1 MTAKKERTILKYTK
15 REFEKLLKDKLMSEC
30 NVTIDAASADQIY
43 RCLAMIT
50 RQIMSDRQKQFQSKV
65 LGEGKKQVYYLC
77 MEFLMGR
84 SLRTSLFN
92 LGLNEVAES
101 VLADADV
108 KIDTIYEQE
117 PDAGLGNGG
126 LGRLAACYLDGMA
139 TDGIPGTGYSILYE
153 YGIFKQKIVDG
164 WQQETA
170 DNWLPG
176 GQVWIKSHPDQAQ
189 EIRFDG
195 QAIETW
201 EGGFHH
207 VKYENYNSVI
217 AVPNDMYVAGY
228 GSNGVSKLRLWQAKA
243 PSFDMSSFNAG
254 NYNTAISQSASAE
267 LISKILYP
275 NDNHTEGKILRLRQQ
290 YFFSA
295 ASIADILQNHL
306 NQYGT
311 LDNLPDKVAIQLNDT
326 HPTVAIPE
334 MMRILLDEC
343 SYEWDAAFDICRK
356 VFAYTNHTVMS
367 EALEKWNADIFR
379 NTLPRIWQIVCE
391 MDRRCRADLA
401 KAFPGDQGK
410 IDYMA
415 IIGDNQVRTANICA
429 YTCHA
434 INGVSKLHSE
444 IIKDSVFH
452 DYFLYKPQAF
462 KNVTNGIAYR
472 RWLLCSNPGL
482 THLLEETIGDGFKT
496 DASELKKLEKFV
508 DDKTVQAAAA
518 KVKRENKAN
527 FANYLQKATGQVID
541 PDSIFDCQVKRM
553 HEYKRQHLNALNIA
567 AEYLYLKN
575 NPNAEF
581 TPKTYIF
588 GAKAAPGYYMA
599 KQMIRMICKLGKLI
613 DEDPAV
619 RGKLRIVYLEDYCVS
634 LSERLMPASE
644 VSEQI
649 SLAGTE
655 ASGTGNMKFMLN
667 GAITL
672 GTLDG
677 ANVEIAD
684 AAGHENEIIFGMLTP
699 EVNALKGMGYHPNAF
714 INGDNTAMAVLD
726 FLEKGWNGEN
736 FSEVTSNLRNSD
748 PYMVM
753 ADFKDYRRAQ
763 HDLQELYRDK
773 QKWNHMS
780 LKNISNAGI
789 FSADRS
795 IMDYARDIWGA
806 TPVK

>member
-50 RQIMSDRQKQFQSKV
+50 RQIMSDRQKQYQSKV

-599 KQMIRMICKLGKLI
+599 KQMIRMICKLGKLV

-736 FSEVTSNLRNSD
+736 FNEVTSNLRNSD

>member
-1 MTAKKERTILKYTK
+1 MKLTKK
-15 REFEKLLKDKLMSEC
+15 EFEKILKDKVVSEC
-30 NVTIDAASADQIY
+30 GVTLDVASAEQIY
-43 RCLAMIT
+43 RCMAMIV
-50 RQIMSDRQKQFQSKV
+50 RQIMSDCQKQFQAKT

-92 LGLNEVAES
+92 LGLNEVAEQ
-101 VLADADV
+101 VLADADI

-139 TDGIPGTGYSILYE
+139 TDCIPGTGYSILYE

-228 GSNGVSKLRLWQAKA
+228 GTQGVSKLRLWQAKA

-295 ASIADILQNHL
+295 ASVADILGNHL

-311 LDNLPDKVAIQLNDT
+311 LENLPDKIAIQLNDT
-326 HPTVAIPE
+326 HPTIAIPE

-367 EALEKWNADIFR
+367 EALEKWNVDIFR
-379 NTLPRIWQIVCE
+379 STLPRIWQIVQE
-391 MDRRCRADLA
+391 MDRRCRADLE

-415 IIGDNQVRTANICA
+415 IIGDNQVRMANICA
-429 YTCHA
+429 YTCHS

-482 THLLEETIGDGFKT
+482 TKLLEETIGDGFKT

-599 KQMIRMICKLGKLI
+599 KQMIRMICKLGKMI

-684 AAGHENEIIFGMLTP
+684 AAGKDNEIIFGMLTP
-699 EVNALKGMGYHPNAF
+699 EVNALKGMGYHPQAF
-714 INGDNTAMAVLD
+714 ISDDNVAMAVLD
-726 FLEKGWNGEN
+726 MLEKGWNGEN
-736 FSEVTSNLRNSD
+736 FSEVTNNLRNSD
-748 PYMVM
+748 PYMVL

-763 HDLQELYRDK
+763 HTVQELYK
-773 QKWNHMS
+773 QKQTWNRMS
-780 LKNISNAGI
+780 LMNISNAGI

-795 IMDYARDIWGA
+795 IMDYSRDIWGA

>member
-1 MTAKKERTILKYTK
+1 MKYTK

-30 NVTIDAASADQIY
+30 NVTLDMASADQIY

-139 TDGIPGTGYSILYE
+139 TDCIPGTGYSILYE

-254 NYNTAISQSASAE
+254 NYNTAISHSASAE

-311 LDNLPDKVAIQLNDT
+311 LDNLADKVAIQLNDT

-472 RWLLCSNPGL
+472 RWLLASNPGL
-482 THLLEETIGDGFKT
+482 TSLLEETIGDGFKT
-496 DASELKKLEKFV
+496 DAAELKKLEKFV

-518 KVKRENKAN
+518 KVKRENKVL
-527 FANYLQKATGQVID
+527 FANYLQRSTGQVID

-599 KQMIRMICKLGKLI
+599 KQMIRMICKLGKMI

-714 INGDNTAMAVLD
+714 ISGDNTAMAVLD

-763 HDLQELYRDK
+763 HDLQELYRDR

-780 LKNISNAGI
+780 LMNISNAGI

>member
-1 MTAKKERTILKYTK
+1 MKYTK

-50 RQIMSDRQKQFQSKV
+50 RQIMSDRQKQYQSKV

-672 GTLDG
+672 GNLDG

-699 EVNALKGMGYHPNAF
+699 EVNALKGMGYHPSAF

-736 FSEVTSNLRNSD
+736 FSEVTSNLRNAD

-763 HDLQELYRDK
+763 HDLQQLYRDK

-780 LKNISNAGI
+780 LKNIANAGI

-806 TPVK
+806 APVK

>member
-1 MTAKKERTILKYTK
+1 MKYTK

-50 RQIMSDRQKQFQSKV
+50 RQIMSDRQKQYQSKV
-65 LGEGKKQVYYLC
+65 LGEGRKQVYYLC

-311 LDNLPDKVAIQLNDT
+311 LDNLADKVAIQLNDT

-714 INGDNTAMAVLD
+714 ISGDNTAMAVLD

>member
-1 MTAKKERTILKYTK
+1 MKLTKK
-15 REFEKLLKDKLMSEC
+15 EFEKILKDKVVSEC
-30 NVTIDAASADQIY
+30 GVTLDVASAEQIY
-43 RCLAMIT
+43 RCMAMIV
-50 RQIMSDRQKQFQSKV
+50 RQIMSDRQKQFQAKT

-92 LGLNEVAES
+92 LGLNEVAEQ
-101 VLADADV
+101 VLADADI

-139 TDGIPGTGYSILYE
+139 TDCIPGTGYSILYE

-228 GSNGVSKLRLWQAKA
+228 GTQGVSKLRLWQAKA

-295 ASIADILQNHL
+295 ASVADILGNHL

-311 LDNLPDKVAIQLNDT
+311 LENLPDKIAIQLNDT
-326 HPTVAIPE
+326 HPTIAIPE

-367 EALEKWNADIFR
+367 EALEKWNVDIFR
-379 NTLPRIWQIVCE
+379 STLPRIWQIVQE
-391 MDRRCRADLA
+391 MDRRCRADLE

-410 IDYMA
+410 INYMA
-415 IIGDNQVRTANICA
+415 IIGDNQVRMANICA
-429 YTCHA
+429 YTCHS

-452 DYFLYKPQAF
+452 DYYLFKPKAF

-472 RWLLCSNPGL
+472 RWLLAANPGL
-482 THLLEETIGDGFKT
+482 TKLLEDSIGPGFKQ
-496 DASELKKLEKFV
+496 DASELKKFEKFA
-508 DDKTVQAAAA
+508 DDSAMLDKLAA
-518 KVKRENKAN
+518 VKRTNKVN
-527 FANYLQKATGQVID
+527 FANYLEKTTGQVID

-553 HEYKRQHLNALNIA
+553 HEYKRQHLNAMNIA
-567 AEYLYLKN
+567 AEYLYLKA
-575 NPNAEF
+575 NPNADF
-581 TPKTYIF
+581 VPKTYIF

-613 DEDPAV
+613 DNDPAV
-619 RGKLRIVYLEDYCVS
+619 KDKLRIVYLEDYCVS

-684 AAGHENEIIFGMLTP
+684 AAGKDNEIIFGMLTP
-699 EVNALKGMGYHPNAF
+699 EVNALKGMGYHPQAF
-714 INGDNTAMAVLD
+714 ISDDNVAMAVLD
-726 FLEKGWNGEN
+726 MLEKGWNGEN
-736 FSEVTSNLRNSD
+736 FSEITNNLRNSD
-748 PYMVM
+748 PYMVL

-763 HDLQELYRDK
+763 HTVQELYK
-773 QKWNHMS
+773 QKQTWNRMS
-780 LKNISNAGI
+780 LMNISNAGI

>member
-1 MTAKKERTILKYTK
+1 MKLTKK
-15 REFEKLLKDKLMSEC
+15 EFEKILKDKVVSEC
-30 NVTIDAASADQIY
+30 GVTLDVASAEQIY
-43 RCLAMIT
+43 RCMAMIV
-50 RQIMSDRQKQFQSKV
+50 RQIMSDRQKQFQAKT

-84 SLRTSLFN
+84 SLKMSLFN
-92 LGLNEVAES
+92 LGLNDVAQQA
-101 VLADADV
+101 LAAADIN
-108 KIDTIYEQE
+108 IDGIFEEE

-139 TDGIPGTGYSILYE
+139 TTGICGTGYSILYE

-228 GSNGVSKLRLWQAKA
+228 GTQGVSKLRLWQAKA

-295 ASIADILQNHL
+295 ASVADILGNHL

-311 LDNLPDKVAIQLNDT
+311 LENLPDKIAIQLNDT
-326 HPTVAIPE
+326 HPTIAIPE

-367 EALEKWNADIFR
+367 EALEKWNVDIFR
-379 NTLPRIWQIVCE
+379 STLPRIWQIVQE
-391 MDRRCRADLA
+391 MDRRCRADLE

-410 IDYMA
+410 INYMA
-415 IIGDNQVRTANICA
+415 IIGDNQVRMANICA
-429 YTCHA
+429 YTCHS

-444 IIKDSVFH
+444 IIKESVFH
-452 DYFLYKPQAF
+452 DYYLFKPKAF

-472 RWLLCSNPGL
+472 RWLLASNPEL
-482 THLLEETIGDGFKT
+482 CKLLDETIGDGYKH
-496 DASELKKLEKFV
+496 DASDLTKLNKYEN
-508 DDKTVQAAAA
+508 DKTVL
-518 KVKRENKAN
+518 KRLNEIKLANKKE
-527 FANYLQKATGQVID
+527 FANYLAKSTGQVID
-541 PDSIFDCQVKRM
+541 PNSIFDCQVKRM

-567 AEYLYLKN
+567 AQYLYLKE
-575 NPNAEF
+575 NPNADF
-581 TPKTYIF
+581 IPKTYIF

-613 DEDPAV
+613 DNDPAV
-619 RGKLRIVYLEDYCVS
+619 KDKLRIVYLEDYCVS

-684 AAGHENEIIFGMLTP
+684 AAGKDNEIIFGMLTP
-699 EVNALKGMGYHPNAF
+699 EVNALKGMGYHPQAF
-714 INGDNTAMAVLD
+714 ISDDNVAMAVLD
-726 FLEKGWNGEN
+726 MLEKGWNGEN
-736 FSEVTSNLRNSD
+736 FSEVTNNLRNSD
-748 PYMVM
+748 PYMVL

-763 HDLQELYRDK
+763 HTVQELYK
-773 QKWNHMS
+773 QKQTWNRMS
-780 LKNISNAGI
+780 LMNISNAGI

>member
-1 MTAKKERTILKYTK
+1 MKYTK

-30 NVTIDAASADQIY
+30 NVTLDMASADQIY

-101 VLADADV
+101 VLADADI
-108 KIDTIYEQE
+108 KIDTIYDQE

-139 TDGIPGTGYSILYE
+139 TDCIPGTGYSILYE

-189 EIRFDG
+189 ESRFDG

-254 NYNTAISQSASAE
+254 NYNTAISRSASAE

-311 LDNLPDKVAIQLNDT
+311 LDNLADKVSIQLNDT

-482 THLLEETIGDGFKT
+482 TKLLEETIGDGFKA

-518 KVKRENKAN
+518 KVKRENKVI

-780 LKNISNAGI
+780 LMNISNAGI

>member
-1 MTAKKERTILKYTK
+1 MKLTKK
-15 REFEKLLKDKLMSEC
+15 EFEKILKDKVVSEC
-30 NVTIDAASADQIY
+30 GVTLDVASAEQIY
-43 RCLAMIT
+43 RCMAMIV
-50 RQIMSDRQKQFQSKV
+50 RQIMSDRQKQFQAKT

-92 LGLNEVAES
+92 LGLNEVAEQ
-101 VLADADV
+101 VLADADI

-139 TDGIPGTGYSILYE
+139 TDCIPGTGYSILYE

-228 GSNGVSKLRLWQAKA
+228 GTQGVSKLRLWQAKA

-295 ASIADILQNHL
+295 ASVADILGNHL

-311 LDNLPDKVAIQLNDT
+311 LENLPDKIAIQLNDT
-326 HPTVAIPE
+326 HPTIAIPE

-367 EALEKWNADIFR
+367 EALEKWNVDIFR
-379 NTLPRIWQIVCE
+379 STLPRIWQIVQE
-391 MDRRCRADLA
+391 MDRRCRADLE

-410 IDYMA
+410 INYMA
-415 IIGDNQVRTANICA
+415 IIGDNQVRMANICA
-429 YTCHA
+429 YTCHS

-472 RWLLCSNPGL
+472 RWLLAANPGL
-482 THLLEETIGDGFKT
+482 TKLLEDSIGPGFKQ
-496 DASELKKLEKFV
+496 DASELKKFEKFAN
-508 DDKTVQAAAA
+508 DSAMLDKLAA
-518 KVKRENKAN
+518 VKRANKVN
-527 FANYLQKATGQVID
+527 FANYLEKTTGQVID

-553 HEYKRQHLNALNIA
+553 HEYKRQHLNAMNIA
-567 AEYLYLKN
+567 AEYLYLKA
-575 NPNAEF
+575 NPNADF
-581 TPKTYIF
+581 VPKTYIF

-613 DEDPAV
+613 DNDPAV
-619 RGKLRIVYLEDYCVS
+619 KDKLRIVYLEDYCVS

-684 AAGHENEIIFGMLTP
+684 AAGKDNEIIFGMLTP
-699 EVNALKGMGYHPNAF
+699 EVNALKGMGYHPQAF
-714 INGDNTAMAVLD
+714 ISDDNVAMAVLD
-726 FLEKGWNGEN
+726 MLEKGWNGEN
-736 FSEVTSNLRNSD
+736 FSEVTNNLRNSD
-748 PYMVM
+748 PYMVL

-763 HDLQELYRDK
+763 HTVQELYK
-773 QKWNHMS
+773 QKQTWNRMS
-780 LKNISNAGI
+780 LMNISNAGI

>member
-1 MTAKKERTILKYTK
+1 MKYTK
-15 REFEKLLKDKLMSEC
+15 REFEKLLKDKLTSEC
-30 NVTIDAASADQIY
+30 NVTLDTASADQIY
-43 RCLAMIT
+43 RCLASVT

-65 LGEGKKQVYYLC
+65 LGQGKKQVYYLC

-84 SLRTSLFN
+84 SLRSSLFN

-101 VLADADV
+101 VLADADI
-108 KIDTIYEQE
+108 KIDTIYDQE

-139 TDGIPGTGYSILYE
+139 TDCIPGTGYSILSE
-153 YGIFKQKIVDG
+153 SGIFKQKIVDG

-311 LDNLPDKVAIQLNDT
+311 LDNLPDKVSIQLNDT

-379 NTLPRIWQIVCE
+379 STLPRIWQIVCE
-391 MDRRCRADLA
+391 MDRRCRAELA
-401 KAFPGDQGK
+401 QAFPGDQGK

-452 DYFLYKPQAF
+452 DYYLFKPNAF

-508 DDKTVQAAAA
+508 DDKSVQEAAA
-518 KVKRENKAN
+518 KVKRENKVI
-527 FANYLQKATGQVID
+527 FANYLQKSTGQVID

-567 AEYLYLKN
+567 AEYLYLKS

-699 EVNALKGMGYHPNAF
+699 EVNALKGMGYHPGAF

-736 FSEVTSNLRNSD
+736 FSEVTSNLRNAD

-763 HDLQELYRDK
+763 HDLQQLYRDK

-780 LKNISNAGI
+780 LKNIANAGI

-806 TPVK
+806 APVK

>member
-1 MTAKKERTILKYTK
+1 MKYTK

-50 RQIMSDRQKQFQSKV
+50 RQIMSDRQKQYQSKV
-65 LGEGKKQVYYLC
+65 LGEGRKQVYYLC

-482 THLLEETIGDGFKT
+482 TSLLEETIGDGFKT

-714 INGDNTAMAVLD
+714 ISGDNTAMAVLD

>member
-1 MTAKKERTILKYTK
+1 MKYTK

-30 NVTIDAASADQIY
+30 NVTLDMASADQIY

-139 TDGIPGTGYSILYE
+139 TDCIPGTGYSILYE

>member
-1 MTAKKERTILKYTK
+1 MKYTK

-30 NVTIDAASADQIY
+30 NVTLDMASADQIY

-139 TDGIPGTGYSILYE
+139 TDCIPGTGYSILYE

-311 LDNLPDKVAIQLNDT
+311 LDNLADKVAIQLNDT

-472 RWLLCSNPGL
+472 RWLLASNPGL
-482 THLLEETIGDGFKT
+482 TNLLEETIGDGFKT
-496 DASELKKLEKFV
+496 DAAELKKLEKFV

-518 KVKRENKAN
+518 KVKRENKVL
-527 FANYLQKATGQVID
+527 FANYLQRSTGQVID

-599 KQMIRMICKLGKLI
+599 KQMIRMICKLGKMI

-714 INGDNTAMAVLD
+714 ISGDNTAMAVLD

-780 LKNISNAGI
+780 LMNISNAGI

>member
-1 MTAKKERTILKYTK
+1 MKYTK

-30 NVTIDAASADQIY
+30 NVTLDMASADQIY

-139 TDGIPGTGYSILYE
+139 TDCIPGTGYSILYE

-254 NYNTAISQSASAE
+254 NYNTAISHSASAE

-311 LDNLPDKVAIQLNDT
+311 LDNLADKVAIQLNDT

-472 RWLLCSNPGL
+472 RWLLASNPGL
-482 THLLEETIGDGFKT
+482 TNLLEETIGDGFKT
-496 DASELKKLEKFV
+496 DAAELKKLEKFV

-518 KVKRENKAN
+518 KVKRENKVL
-527 FANYLQKATGQVID
+527 FANYLQRSTGQVID

-599 KQMIRMICKLGKLI
+599 KQMIRMICKLGKMI

-714 INGDNTAMAVLD
+714 ISGDNTAMAVLD

-780 LKNISNAGI
+780 LMNISNAGI

>member
-1 MTAKKERTILKYTK
+1 MKYTK
-15 REFEKLLKDKLMSEC
+15 REFEKLLKDKLTSEC
-30 NVTIDAASADQIY
+30 NVTLDTASADQIY
-43 RCLAMIT
+43 RCLASVT

-65 LGEGKKQVYYLC
+65 LGQGKKQVYYLC

-84 SLRTSLFN
+84 SLRSSLFN

-101 VLADADV
+101 VLADADI
-108 KIDTIYEQE
+108 KIDTIYDQE

-139 TDGIPGTGYSILYE
+139 TDCIPGTGYSILYE

-311 LDNLPDKVAIQLNDT
+311 LDNLPDKVSIQLNDT

-379 NTLPRIWQIVCE
+379 STLPRIWQIVCE
-391 MDRRCRADLA
+391 MDRRCRAELA
-401 KAFPGDQGK
+401 QAFPGDQGK

-452 DYFLYKPQAF
+452 DYYLFKPNAF

-482 THLLEETIGDGFKT
+482 THLLEETIGDGFKA

-508 DDKTVQAAAA
+508 DDKSVQEAAA
-518 KVKRENKAN
+518 KVKRENKVI
-527 FANYLQKATGQVID
+527 FANYLQKSTGQVID

-567 AEYLYLKN
+567 AEYLYLKA
-575 NPNAEF
+575 NPNADF
-581 TPKTYIF
+581 VPKTYIF

-613 DEDPAV
+613 DNDPAV
-619 RGKLRIVYLEDYCVS
+619 KDKLRIVYLEDYCVS

-684 AAGHENEIIFGMLTP
+684 AAGKDNEIIFGMLTP
-699 EVNALKGMGYHPNAF
+699 EVNALKGMGYHPQAF
-714 INGDNTAMAVLD
+714 ISDDNVAMAVLD
-726 FLEKGWNGEN
+726 MLEKGWNGEN
-736 FSEVTSNLRNSD
+736 FSEVTNNLRNSD
-748 PYMVM
+748 PYMVL

-763 HDLQELYRDK
+763 HTVQELYK
-773 QKWNHMS
+773 QKQTWNRMS
-780 LKNISNAGI
+780 LMNISNAGI

>member
-1 MTAKKERTILKYTK
+1 MKYTK
-15 REFEKLLKDKLMSEC
+15 REFEKLLKDKLTSEC
-30 NVTIDAASADQIY
+30 NVTLDTASADQIY
-43 RCLAMIT
+43 RCLASVT

-65 LGEGKKQVYYLC
+65 LGQGKKQVYYLC

-84 SLRTSLFN
+84 SLRSSLFN

-101 VLADADV
+101 VLADADI
-108 KIDTIYEQE
+108 KIDTIYDQE

-139 TDGIPGTGYSILYE
+139 TDCIPGTGYSILYE

-164 WQQETA
+164 WQQERA

-311 LDNLPDKVAIQLNDT
+311 LDNLPDKVSIQLNDT

-379 NTLPRIWQIVCE
+379 STLPRIWQIVCE
-391 MDRRCRADLA
+391 MDRRCRAELA
-401 KAFPGDQGK
+401 QAFPGDQGK

-452 DYFLYKPQAF
+452 DYYLFKPNAF

-482 THLLEETIGDGFKT
+482 THLLEETIGDGFKA

-508 DDKTVQAAAA
+508 DDKSVQEAAA
-518 KVKRENKAN
+518 KVKRENKVI
-527 FANYLQKATGQVID
+527 FANYLQKSTGQVID

-567 AEYLYLKN
+567 AEYLYLKS

-699 EVNALKGMGYHPNAF
+699 EVNALKGMGYHPGAF

-736 FSEVTSNLRNSD
+736 FSEVTSNLRNAD

-763 HDLQELYRDK
+763 HDLQQLYRDK

-780 LKNISNAGI
+780 LKNIANAGI

-806 TPVK
+806 APVK

>member
-1 MTAKKERTILKYTK
+1 MTPAQDLICR
-15 REFEKLLKDKLMSEC
+15 RH
-30 NVTIDAASADQIY
+30 VAAVLHVQVFIQQHGGAH
-43 RCLAMIT
+43 LPV
-50 RQIMSDRQKQFQSKV
+50 FQ
-65 LGEGKKQVYYLC
+65 
-77 MEFLMGR
+77 
-84 SLRTSLFN
+84 
-92 LGLNEVAES
+92 
-101 VLADADV
+101 
-108 KIDTIYEQE
+108 
-117 PDAGLGNGG
+117 
-126 LGRLAACYLDGMA
+126 
-139 TDGIPGTGYSILYE
+139 
-153 YGIFKQKIVDG
+153 
-164 WQQETA
+164 QQ
-170 DNWLPG
+170 
-176 GQVWIKSHPDQAQ
+176 S
-189 EIRFDG
+189 
-195 QAIETW
+195 
-201 EGGFHH
+201 
-207 VKYENYNSVI
+207 
-217 AVPNDMYVAGY
+217 
-228 GSNGVSKLRLWQAKA
+228 GVCA
-243 PSFDMSSFNAG
+243 
-254 NYNTAISQSASAE
+254 
-267 LISKILYP
+267 
-275 NDNHTEGKILRLRQQ
+275 ILR
-290 YFFSA
+290 
-295 ASIADILQNHL
+295 
-306 NQYGT
+306 
-311 LDNLPDKVAIQLNDT
+311 
-326 HPTVAIPE
+326 
-334 MMRILLDEC
+334 
-343 SYEWDAAFDICRK
+343 
-356 VFAYTNHTVMS
+356 
-367 EALEKWNADIFR
+367 NAD
-379 NTLPRIWQIVCE
+379 
-391 MDRRCRADLA
+391 
-401 KAFPGDQGK
+401 K
-410 IDYMA
+410 
-415 IIGDNQVRTANICA
+415 
-429 YTCHA
+429 
-434 INGVSKLHSE
+434 
-444 IIKDSVFH
+444 
-452 DYFLYKPQAF
+452 
-462 KNVTNGIAYR
+462 
-472 RWLLCSNPGL
+472 
-482 THLLEETIGDGFKT
+482 
-496 DASELKKLEKFV
+496 
-508 DDKTVQAAAA
+508 AAAA

-684 AAGHENEIIFGMLTP
+684 AASHENEIIFGMLTP

-714 INGDNTAMAVLD
+714 ISGDNTAMAVLD

-780 LKNISNAGI
+780 LKNIANAGI

-806 TPVK
+806 APVK

>member
-1 MTAKKERTILKYTK
+1 MKYTK
-15 REFEKLLKDKLMSEC
+15 REFERLLKDKLTSEC
-30 NVTIDAASADQIY
+30 NVTLDTASADQIY
-43 RCLAMIT
+43 RCLASVT

-65 LGEGKKQVYYLC
+65 LGQGKKQVYYLC

-84 SLRTSLFN
+84 SLRSSLFN

-101 VLADADV
+101 VLADADI
-108 KIDTIYEQE
+108 KIDTIYDQE
-117 PDAGLGNGG
+117 PAAGLGNGG

-139 TDGIPGTGYSILYE
+139 TDCIPGTGYSILYE

-311 LDNLPDKVAIQLNDT
+311 LDNLPDKVSIQLNDT

-379 NTLPRIWQIVCE
+379 STLPRIWQIVCE
-391 MDRRCRADLA
+391 MDRRCRAELA
-401 KAFPGDQGK
+401 QAFPGDQGK

-452 DYFLYKPQAF
+452 DYFLFKPNAF

-508 DDKTVQAAAA
+508 DDKSVQEAAA
-518 KVKRENKAN
+518 KVKRENKVI
-527 FANYLQKATGQVID
+527 FANYLQKSTGQVID

-567 AEYLYLKN
+567 AEYLYLKS

-699 EVNALKGMGYHPNAF
+699 EVNALKGMGYHPSAF

-736 FSEVTSNLRNSD
+736 FSEVTSNLRNAD

-763 HDLQELYRDK
+763 HDLQQLYRDK

-780 LKNISNAGI
+780 LKNIANAGI

-806 TPVK
+806 APVK

>member
-30 NVTIDAASADQIY
+30 NVTLDMASADQIY

-164 WQQETA
+164 WQQERA

-176 GQVWIKSHPDQAQ
+176 GQVWLQSHPDQAV
-189 EIRFDG
+189 EVRFDG
-195 QAIETW
+195 EIHENW
-201 EGGFHH
+201 DNGFHYIQH
-207 VKYENYNSVI
+207 TNYNSVM
-217 AVPNDMYVAGY
+217 AVPSDMYVQGY
-228 GSNGVSKLRLWQAKA
+228 DGKGVAKLRLWQAKA
-243 PSFDMSSFNAG
+243 PDFDMSSFSLG
-254 NYNTAISQSASAE
+254 NYNTAMSKNANAE
-267 LISKILYP
+267 LISKVLYP
-275 NDNHTEGKILRLRQQ
+275 NDNHVEGKILRLRQQ
-290 YFFSA
+290 YFLSA
-295 ASIADILQNHL
+295 ASIGDIVQNHL
-306 NQYGT
+306 SSYAT
-311 LDNLPDKVAIQLNDT
+311 LENLPDKVAIQLNDT
-326 HPTVAIPE
+326 HPTLAIPE

-343 SYEWDAAFDICRK
+343 GFDWDKAFEICQK
-356 VFAYTNHTVMS
+356 VFSYTNHTVMA
-367 EALEKWNADIFR
+367 EALEKWNVDIFKM
-379 NTLPRIWQIVCE
+379 TLPRIYQIVVE
-391 MDRRCRADLA
+391 MDRRAREELA

-415 IIGDNQVRTANICA
+415 LIGDNQVRMANICA
-429 YTCHA
+429 YTA
-434 INGVSKLHSE
+434 NSINGVSKLHSE
-444 IIKDSVFH
+444 IIKESVFH
-452 DYFLYKPQAF
+452 DYYLFKPQAF

-472 RWLLCSNPGL
+472 RWLLASNPGL
-482 THLLEETIGDGFKT
+482 CKLLDETIGDGYKH
-496 DASELKKLEKFV
+496 DASDLSKLNKFEN
-508 DDKTVQAAAA
+508 DKTVL
-518 KVKRENKAN
+518 KRLNEIKLENKTS
-527 FANYLQKATGQVID
+527 FANYLAKSTGQIID
-541 PDSIFDCQVKRM
+541 PNSIFDCQVKRM

-567 AEYLYLKN
+567 AQYLYLKE
-575 NPNAEF
+575 NPNADF
-581 TPKTYIF
+581 IPKTYIF

>member
-1 MTAKKERTILKYTK
+1 MKYTK

-30 NVTIDAASADQIY
+30 NVTLDMASADQIY

-311 LDNLPDKVAIQLNDT
+311 LDNLADKVAIQLNDT

-567 AEYLYLKN
+567 AEYLYLKS

-736 FSEVTSNLRNSD
+736 FNEVTSNLRNSD

>member
-1 MTAKKERTILKYTK
+1 MKYTK

-30 NVTIDAASADQIY
+30 NVTLDTASADQIY

-50 RQIMSDRQKQFQSKV
+50 RQLMSDRQKQFQSKI

-139 TDGIPGTGYSILYE
+139 TDCIPGTGYSILYE

-311 LDNLPDKVAIQLNDT
+311 LDNLADKVAIQLNDT

-367 EALEKWNADIFR
+367 EALEKWNTDIFR
-379 NTLPRIWQIVCE
+379 STLPRIWQIVCE

-472 RWLLCSNPGL
+472 RWLLASNPGL
-482 THLLEETIGDGFKT
+482 TSLLEETIGDGFKT
-496 DASELKKLEKFV
+496 DAAELKKLEKFV

-518 KVKRENKAN
+518 KVKRENKVL
-527 FANYLQKATGQVID
+527 FANYLQKSTGQVID

-599 KQMIRMICKLGKLI
+599 KQMIRMICKLGKMI

-714 INGDNTAMAVLD
+714 ISGDNTAMAVLD

-780 LKNISNAGI
+780 LMNISNAGI

>member
-1 MTAKKERTILKYTK
+1 MKYTK

-30 NVTIDAASADQIY
+30 NVTLDTASADQIY

-139 TDGIPGTGYSILYE
+139 TDCIPGTGYSILYE

-311 LDNLPDKVAIQLNDT
+311 LDNLADKVAIQLNDT

-472 RWLLCSNPGL
+472 RWLLASNPGL
-482 THLLEETIGDGFKT
+482 TSLLEETIGDGFKT
-496 DASELKKLEKFV
+496 DAAELKKLEKFV

-599 KQMIRMICKLGKLI
+599 KQMIRMICKLGKMI

-714 INGDNTAMAVLD
+714 ISGDNTAMAVLD

-780 LKNISNAGI
+780 LMNISNAGI

>member
-1 MTAKKERTILKYTK
+1 MKYTK

-50 RQIMSDRQKQFQSKV
+50 RQIMSDRQKQYQSKV
-65 LGEGKKQVYYLC
+65 LGEGRKQVYYLC

-207 VKYENYNSVI
+207 VKYETYNSVI

-581 TPKTYIF
+581 TPKTYIV

-599 KQMIRMICKLGKLI
+599 KQMIRMICKLGKMI

-714 INGDNTAMAVLD
+714 ISGDNTAMAVLD

>member
-1 MTAKKERTILKYTK
+1 MKYTK

-30 NVTIDAASADQIY
+30 NVTLDTASADQIY

-108 KIDTIYEQE
+108 KIDTIYDQE

-139 TDGIPGTGYSILYE
+139 TDCIPGTGYSILYE

-254 NYNTAISQSASAE
+254 NYNTAISRSASAE

-311 LDNLPDKVAIQLNDT
+311 LDNLADKVSIQLNDT

-379 NTLPRIWQIVCE
+379 STLPRIWQIVCE

-482 THLLEETIGDGFKT
+482 TKLLEETIGDGFKT

-518 KVKRENKAN
+518 KVKRENKAI

-599 KQMIRMICKLGKLI
+599 KQMIRMICKLGKMI

-780 LKNISNAGI
+780 LMNISNAGI

>member
-92 LGLNEVAES
+92 LGLNEVVES

-311 LDNLPDKVAIQLNDT
+311 LDNLADKVAIQLNDT

-714 INGDNTAMAVLD
+714 ISGDNTAMAVLD

-736 FSEVTSNLRNSD
+736 FNEVTSNLRNSD

>member
-1 MTAKKERTILKYTK
+1 MMKFTKK
-15 REFEKLLKDKLMSEC
+15 EFEKILKDKVVSEC
-30 NVTIDAASADQIY
+30 GVTLDVASAEQIY
-43 RCLAMIT
+43 RCMAMIV
-50 RQIMSDRQKQFQSKV
+50 RQIMSDRQKQFQAKT

-92 LGLNEVAES
+92 LGLNEVAEQ
-101 VLADADV
+101 VLADADI

-139 TDGIPGTGYSILYE
+139 TDCIPGTGYSILYE

-228 GSNGVSKLRLWQAKA
+228 GTQGVSKLRLWQAKA

-295 ASIADILQNHL
+295 ASVADILGNHL

-311 LDNLPDKVAIQLNDT
+311 LENLPDKIAIQLNDT
-326 HPTVAIPE
+326 HPTIAIPE

-367 EALEKWNADIFR
+367 EALEKWNVDIFR
-379 NTLPRIWQIVCE
+379 STLPRIWQIVQE
-391 MDRRCRADLA
+391 MDRRCRADLE

-410 IDYMA
+410 INYMA
-415 IIGDNQVRTANICA
+415 IIGDNQVRMANICA
-429 YTCHA
+429 YTCHS

-472 RWLLCSNPGL
+472 RWLLAANPGL
-482 THLLEETIGDGFKT
+482 TKLLEDSIGPGFKQ
-496 DASELKKLEKFV
+496 DASELKKFEKFA
-508 DDKTVQAAAA
+508 DDSAMLDKLAA
-518 KVKRENKAN
+518 VKRANKVN
-527 FANYLQKATGQVID
+527 FANYLEKTTGQVID

-553 HEYKRQHLNALNIA
+553 HEYKRQHLNAMNIA
-567 AEYLYLKN
+567 AEYLYLKA
-575 NPNAEF
+575 NPNADF
-581 TPKTYIF
+581 VPKTYIF

-613 DEDPAV
+613 DNDPAV
-619 RGKLRIVYLEDYCVS
+619 KDKLRIVYLEDYCVS

-684 AAGHENEIIFGMLTP
+684 AAGKDNEIIFGMLTP
-699 EVNALKGMGYHPNAF
+699 EVNALKGMGYHPQAF
-714 INGDNTAMAVLD
+714 ISDDNVAMAVLD
-726 FLEKGWNGEN
+726 MLEKGWNGEN
-736 FSEVTSNLRNSD
+736 FSEVTNNLRNSD
-748 PYMVM
+748 PYMVL

-763 HDLQELYRDK
+763 HTVQELYK
-773 QKWNHMS
+773 QKQTWNRMS
-780 LKNISNAGI
+780 LMNISNAGI

-795 IMDYARDIWGA
+795 IMDYSRDIWGA

>member
-1 MTAKKERTILKYTK
+1 MKYTK

-50 RQIMSDRQKQFQSKV
+50 RQIMSDRQKQYQSKV

-567 AEYLYLKN
+567 AEYLYLKS

-736 FSEVTSNLRNSD
+736 FNEVTSNLRNSD